1 MWRNKEETMR
11 KIFIIEDE
19 QDIIQAVHD
28 ELKKW
33 GYDVTG
39 VSDWDN
45 MIAEVKE
52 ADPVLILMD
61 ITLPMYDGFYWTQQI
76 RSFSQVPIIFISAAD
91 FDQNAVRALMIGA
104 DDYLVKPFAMDL
116 LTPTEGLIMKL
127 LMLNANQT
135 VSKKK
140 LISALWQGNNFI
152 DENALNVNLSR
163 LRGKL
168 STLEGPLQITTVRG
182 QGYRLEEKL

>member
-1 MWRNKEETMR
+1 MR

-61 ITLPMYDGFYWTQQI
+61 ITLPMYDGFH
-76 RSFSQVPIIFISAAD
+76 RCRLFLFRPPI
-91 FDQNAVRALMIGA
+91 
-104 DDYLVKPFAMDL
+104 
-116 LTPTEGLIMKL
+116 LIKM
-127 LMLNANQT
+127 
-135 VSKKK
+135 
-140 LISALWQGNNFI
+140 
-152 DENALNVNLSR
+152 
-163 LRGKL
+163 
-168 STLEGPLQITTVRG
+168 P
-182 QGYRLEEKL
+182 

>member
-1 MWRNKEETMR
+1 MR

-116 LTPTEGLIMKL
+116 LTAKVQAVLRRKCSAGKESGKIWLRTQFVDQRSGFSRRKR
-127 LMLNANQT
+127 QT
-135 VSKKK
+135 
-140 LISALWQGNNFI
+140 
-152 DENALNVNLSR
+152 D
-163 LRGKL
+163 
-168 STLEGPLQITTVRG
+168 TD
-182 QGYRLEEKL
+182 

>member
-1 MWRNKEETMR
+1 MR

-45 MIAEVKE
+45 MMAEVKE

-61 ITLPMYDGFYWTQQI
+61 
-76 RSFSQVPIIFISAAD
+76 AAD
-91 FDQNAVRALMIGA
+91 QVLFAGA
-104 DDYLVKPFAMDL
+104 DYFYF
-116 LTPTEGLIMKL
+116 G
-127 LMLNANQT
+127 
-135 VSKKK
+135 
-140 LISALWQGNNFI
+140 
-152 DENALNVNLSR
+152 R
-163 LRGKL
+163 
-168 STLEGPLQITTVRG
+168 
-182 QGYRLEEKL
+182 

>member
-1 MWRNKEETMR
+1 MR

-45 MIAEVKE
+45 MMAEVKE

-91 FDQNAVRALMIGA
+91 
-104 DDYLVKPFAMDL
+104 
-116 LTPTEGLIMKL
+116 LIKM
-127 LMLNANQT
+127 
-135 VSKKK
+135 
-140 LISALWQGNNFI
+140 
-152 DENALNVNLSR
+152 
-163 LRGKL
+163 
-168 STLEGPLQITTVRG
+168 P
-182 QGYRLEEKL
+182 

>member
-1 MWRNKEETMR
+1 MR

-45 MIAEVKE
+45 MMAEVKE

-61 ITLPMYDGFYWTQQI
+61 ITLPMFLLD
-76 RSFSQVPIIFISAAD
+76 AAD
-91 FDQNAVRALMIGA
+91 QVLFTGA
-104 DDYLVKPFAMDL
+104 DYFYF
-116 LTPTEGLIMKL
+116 GRR
-127 LMLNANQT
+127 
-135 VSKKK
+135 
-140 LISALWQGNNFI
+140 F
-152 DENALNVNLSR
+152 
-163 LRGKL
+163 
-168 STLEGPLQITTVRG
+168 
-182 QGYRLEEKL
+182 

>member
-1 MWRNKEETMR
+1 MR

-45 MIAEVKE
+45 MMAEVKE

-61 ITLPMYDGFYWTQQI
+61 ITLPMYDGFTG
-76 RSFSQVPIIFISAAD
+76 RSRS
-91 FDQNAVRALMIGA
+91 G
-104 DDYLVKPFAMDL
+104 PFH
-116 LTPTEGLIMKL
+116 
-127 LMLNANQT
+127 
-135 VSKKK
+135 
-140 LISALWQGNNFI
+140 
-152 DENALNVNLSR
+152 R
-163 LRGKL
+163 
-168 STLEGPLQITTVRG
+168 
-182 QGYRLEEKL
+182 YRLFLFRPPILIKMP